1 MYLEEGKKRAKTFIL
16 NIPDEAQPPFYED
29 ELISFCSASRTGG
42 TDSRAPSSP
51 ASALSHSVVSNSF
64 RPHGL

>member
-16 NIPDEAQPPFYED
+16 NIPDEAKPFYED

-42 TDSRAPSSP
+42 TDSRALSSP